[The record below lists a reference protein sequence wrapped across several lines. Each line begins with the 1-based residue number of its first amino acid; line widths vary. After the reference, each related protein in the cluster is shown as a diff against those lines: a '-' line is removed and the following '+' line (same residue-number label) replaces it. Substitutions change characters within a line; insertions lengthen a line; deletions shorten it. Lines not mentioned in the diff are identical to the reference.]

1 MMQKNIILKFL
12 LPVSYNGESKQA
24 DDNMKALIIDD
35 EFQSRKLIA
44 KMLSLYFP
52 TLDVAGEAATVQEAL
67 LAMQATQPQLIFLD
81 VQLNTENGFDLLDKV
96 TGFHFEII
104 FITAYHEFAVKAFR
118 YNALDYLM
126 KPIDADEFQSAVKKA
141 IKRLNQNRPGIKERL
156 GLLQQQLQSPHKF
169 PDRVVIP
176 SAEGYFVI
184 PVQEIIYCHSNS
196 NYTEFQLINNRRIT
210 SSYTMGHFEELL
222 TGHNFFRVHRS
233 YMINLAFVKMYKK
246 GEGGTV
252 VMNNGDEIE
261 VSRNN
266 KEAFMKL
273 FRKQ

>member
-1 MMQKNIILKFL
+1 
-12 LPVSYNGESKQA
+12 
-24 DDNMKALIIDD
+24 MKVLIIDD

-44 KMLSLYFP
+44 KMLSLFFP
-52 TLDVAGEAATVQEAL
+52 AIDVAGEASTLQEAI
-67 LAMQATQPQLIFLD
+67 AAVESVQPQLIFLD
-81 VQLNTENGFDLLDKV
+81 VQMNTENGFDLLDKV

-104 FITAYHEFAVKAFR
+104 FITAHNEFAVKAFR

-141 IKRLNQNRPGIKERL
+141 IERFNQNFPGIKERL
-156 GLLQQQLQSPHKF
+156 GLLKQQLQSPNKF
-169 PDRVVIP
+169 PDRVIIP
-176 SAEGYFVI
+176 SAEGYLVV

-210 SSYTMGHFEELL
+210 SGYTMGHFEELL
-222 TGHNFFRVHRS
+222 TGHSFFRVHRS

-252 VMNNGDEIE
+252 VMTDGYEIE
-261 VSRNN
+261 VSRSN

-273 FRKQ
+273 LRG

>member
-1 MMQKNIILKFL
+1 
-12 LPVSYNGESKQA
+12 
-24 DDNMKALIIDD
+24 MKVLIIDD

-44 KMLSLYFP
+44 KMLSLFFP
-52 TLDVAGEAATVQEAL
+52 AIDVAGEASTLQEAI
-67 LAMQATQPQLIFLD
+67 AAVESVQPQLIFLD
-81 VQLNTENGFDLLDKV
+81 VQMNTENGFDLLDKV

-104 FITAYHEFAVKAFR
+104 FITAHNEFAVKAFR

-141 IKRLNQNRPGIKERL
+141 IERFNQNFPGIKERL
-156 GLLQQQLQSPHKF
+156 GLLKQQLQSPNKF
-169 PDRVVIP
+169 PDRVIIP
-176 SAEGYFVI
+176 SAEGYLVV

-210 SSYTMGHFEELL
+210 SGYTMGHFEELL
-222 TGHNFFRVHRS
+222 TGHSFFRVHRS

-252 VMNNGDEIE
+252 VMTNGYETE
-261 VSRNN
+261 VSRSN

-273 FRKQ
+273 LRG

>member
-1 MMQKNIILKFL
+1 
-12 LPVSYNGESKQA
+12 
-24 DDNMKALIIDD
+24 MKVLIVDD

-44 KMLSLYFP
+44 KMLAVFFP
-52 TLDVAGEAATVQEAL
+52 SLDVAGEAATVQEAL
-67 LAMQATQPQLIFLD
+67 LAIETLKPQLIFLD
-81 VQLNTENGFDLLDKV
+81 VQMNTENGFQLLDALA
-96 TGFHFEII
+96 GAHFEII
-104 FITAYHEFAVKAFR
+104 FITAHHEFAVKAFR

-141 IKRLNQNRPGIKERL
+141 VERITENKAGMKERAGAL
-156 GLLQQQLQSPHKF
+156 MQQLRVPDKF

-196 NYTEFQLINNRRIT
+196 NYTEFQLTNNRRIT

-233 YMINLAFVKMYKK
+233 SMINLAFVKMYKK

-252 VMNNGDEIE
+252 VMNNGYEIE
-261 VSRNN
+261 VSRSN

-273 FRKQ
+273 FRAK

>member
-1 MMQKNIILKFL
+1 
-12 LPVSYNGESKQA
+12 
-24 DDNMKALIIDD
+24 MKVLIIDD

-44 KMLSLYFP
+44 KMLSLFFP
-52 TLDVAGEAATVQEAL
+52 AIDVAGEASTLQEAI
-67 LAMQATQPQLIFLD
+67 AAVESVQPQLIFLD
-81 VQLNTENGFDLLDKV
+81 VQMNTENGFDLLDKV

-104 FITAYHEFAVKAFR
+104 FITAHNEFAVKAFR

-141 IKRLNQNRPGIKERL
+141 IERFNQNFPGIKERL
-156 GLLQQQLQSPHKF
+156 GLLKQQLQSPNKF
-169 PDRVVIP
+169 PDRVIIP
-176 SAEGYFVI
+176 SAEGYLVV

-210 SSYTMGHFEELL
+210 SGYTMGHFEELL

-233 YMINLAFVKMYKK
+233 YMINLAFLKMYKK

-252 VMNNGDEIE
+252 VMTDGYEIE
-261 VSRNN
+261 VSRSN

-273 FRKQ
+273 LRG

>member
-1 MMQKNIILKFL
+1 
-12 LPVSYNGESKQA
+12 
-24 DDNMKALIIDD
+24 MKVLIIDD

-44 KMLSLYFP
+44 KMLSLFFP
-52 TLDVAGEAATVQEAL
+52 DIHLVGEAATLQEAIM
-67 LAMQATQPQLIFLD
+67 AMEATQPQLIFLD
-81 VQLNTENGFDLLDKV
+81 VQMNAENGFDLLDKV

-104 FITAYHEFAVKAFR
+104 FITAHHEFAVKAFR

-141 IKRLNQNRPGIKERL
+141 IERFNQKTPGIKEKL
-156 GLLQQQLQSPHKF
+156 GLLQQQLQSPNKF

-184 PVQEIIYCHSNS
+184 AVQEIIFCHSNS

-222 TGHNFFRVHRS
+222 RHHNFFRVHRS

-252 VMNNGDEIE
+252 IMNNDFEIE
-261 VSRNN
+261 VSRSN

-273 FRKQ
+273 LRGQ